1 VGHPFP
7 SSLVALAVGGL
18 VLIEGGDAA
27 RALLLALAM
36 VGFQVSIGATNDL
49 ADRALD
55 ALAKPWKPLPA
66 GRVSA
71 AATRRIALVGY
82 LMGAALS
89 FMAGFAPLLVG
100 LVGHG
105 LGLAY
110 DLRLKRAGW
119 GWLAFAL
126 ALPLV
131 PIFAWTGAGAGL
143 PPRLGALVPLGALAG
158 LQLALA
164 NELVDLDADAAAHG
178 RGLAVRLGRRRAS
191 VTMLVAAAA
200 MLSLA
205 GLTFSGASSAA
216 LAVMVAA
223 TGATALGAVAS
234 MRSAPRWRWL
244 GWQAQA
250 LGVALLALAWISAA
264 RA

>member
-1 VGHPFP
+1 V
-7 SSLVALAVGGL
+7 LVALAVGGL
-18 VLIEGGDAA
+18 VLVAGGDGA

-36 VGFQVSIGATNDL
+36 AGFQVSIGAMNDL
-49 ADRALD
+49 ADQALD
-55 ALAKPWKPLPA
+55 TVAKPWKPLPA
-66 GRVSA
+66 SRVSA
-71 AATRRIALVGY
+71 VATRRIALVGY

-89 FMAGFAPLLVG
+89 AFAGLAPLLVG
-100 LVGHG
+100 LAGHG

-131 PIFAWTGAGAGL
+131 PIYAWTGAGAGL
-143 PPRLGALVPLGALAG
+143 PPRLGALVLLGALAG

-164 NELVDLDADAAAHG
+164 NELVDLDADAATHG
-178 RGLAVRLGRRRAS
+178 RGLAVRLGRRRAAM
-191 VTMLVAAAA
+191 TMLVAAGAV
-200 MLSLA
+200 LSVA
-205 GLTFSGASSAA
+205 GLTLSGASSAA
-216 LAVMVAA
+216 LFALVAA
-223 TGATALGAVAS
+223 SGVAAVGAAAS
-234 MRSAPRWRWL
+234 TRSAPRWRWL

-250 LGVALLALAWISAA
+250 LGVALLALAWIPAA